1 MSTNLQTITAT
12 YTRDQFARLGKS
24 EHAGI
29 DTKAGEYIA
38 ADLLRR
44 GVPVIGHIG
53 VLCVEWGKL
62 TIAHEEG
69 LDGDEWT
76 YTWTGTPV
84 PPEFVK
90 RMNSPNGR
98 LVLVYPLTARMFA
111 HENNQAM
118 MVKAATTSTD
128 DDDL

>member
-1 MSTNLQTITAT
+1 MSNNLQTIRAT
-12 YTRDQFARLGKS
+12 YTRDQFSRTPKT
-24 EHAGI
+24 EHAGV

-53 VLCVEWGKL
+53 VLAVEWGKL

-76 YTWTGTPV
+76 YTWTGRPV
-84 PPEFVK
+84 PQEFVT
-90 RMNSPNGR
+90 RMNGPNGR
-98 LVLVYPLTARMFA
+98 LLLAFPLAARIA
-111 HENNQAM
+111 RH
-118 MVKAATTSTD
+118 AATQPVAV

>member
-1 MSTNLQTITAT
+1 MSTKLQTITAT
-12 YTRDQFARLGKS
+12 YTRDQFSRLGKS

-53 VLCVEWGKL
+53 TLCVEWGKL

-76 YTWTGTPV
+76 FTWTGEPV
-84 PPEFVK
+84 PAEFVK
-90 RMNSPNGR
+90 RMNGPNGR
-98 LVLVYPLTARMFA
+98 LILVYPLRARIA
-111 HENNQAM
+111 IHEAAEG
-118 MVKAATTSTD
+118 VKVPATVD

>member
-1 MSTNLQTITAT
+1 MSNNLQTIRAT
-12 YTRDQFARLGKS
+12 YTRDQFSRTPKT
-24 EHAGI
+24 EHAGV

-53 VLCVEWGKL
+53 VLAVEWGKL

-76 YTWTGTPV
+76 YTWTGRPV
-84 PPEFVK
+84 PQEFVT
-90 RMNSPNGR
+90 RMNGPNGR
-98 LVLVYPLTARMFA
+98 LLLSFPLAARIA
-111 HENNQAM
+111 RHE
-118 MVKAATTSTD
+118 ATQTVAV

>member
-1 MSTNLQTITAT
+1 MSTNLHTIRAT
-12 YTRDQFARLGKS
+12 YTRDQFSRLGKS

-38 ADLLRR
+38 ADLRRR

-62 TIAHEEG
+62 TVAHEEG

-76 YTWTGTPV
+76 YTWTGEPV
-84 PPEFVK
+84 PQEFVT
-90 RMNSPNGR
+90 RMNGPNGG
-98 LVLVYPLTARMFA
+98 LILVYPLAARIA
-111 HENNQAM
+111 VHEESKPA
-118 MVKAATTSTD
+118 VAV